1 MNQNIFQQYLIITLA
16 SLRVSSELTRQ
27 LLLSDRLR
35 HEKKMAL
42 NQLDSKINNFLKV
55 VDIDMRE
62 DPESVKNIDIVHDA
76 MAELL
81 NEIVDKNS

>member
-81 NEIVDKNS
+81 NEIVDKK